1 MFLDQLFQFI
11 ISSLHPWLSGWR
23 QGVARH
29 GYREFMPLGCNPRE
43 YLGRLFSGCNY
54 FGLPSM
60 QTILELEFVSTLYQ
74 EDSLNLVYLEHEETL
89 SDWVAERDFSVVHQ
103 GDVSDPPAQ
112 QPSSHT
118 TAKGSGP

>member
-1 MFLDQLFQFI
+1 MGD
-11 ISSLHPWLSGWR
+11 
-23 QGVARH
+23 
-29 GYREFMPLGCNPRE
+29 REIMPLGCNPRE
-43 YLGRLFSGCNY
+43 YLGELLIGCDC
-54 FGLPSM
+54 FGRPSM
-60 QTILELEFVSTLYQ
+60 QAILELEFVSTLYQ

-89 SDWVAERDFSVVHQ
+89 SAWVAERDFSVVHQ